1 LSLINIGVILAK
13 APFEEMRERMIKK
26 AKEGIKSSYSNEEFA
41 LVQAINAYLETNK
54 TYNLAYERLSEW
66 YGLYYPEV
74 KVANAKTLA
83 DLAMVLNSRSEISEE
98 RIESIIKDAQKSA
111 SIYAKATST
120 MGREMNIN
128 EMNALMGFARLSN
141 QMYDTLLEL
150 ETYIKAAATE
160 LMPNTTYLTDEKIA
174 AELLSKAGSLE
185 RLATMPASTI
195 QLLGAEKALFKH
207 IKFGSRPP
215 KYGVLFKLAEISNG
229 PRDKRGRIARAY
241 ATKISI
247 GLKADFFTK
256 NFIAEK
262 LKEDLE
268 KNIKKIKE
276 TPNKGPKSSTP
287 NQFRGG
293 SPNRFRGS
301 GDSQK
306 RFGGGSNRFRSQGRG
321 NRRGP

>member
-1 LSLINIGVILAK
+1 MSLINIGVILAK
-13 APFEEMRERMIKK
+13 APFEEMREKMLKK
-26 AKEGIKSSYSNEEFA
+26 AKEDIKSSYTNEEHA
-41 LVQAINAYLETNK
+41 LIQAINAYLETNK

-66 YGLYYPEV
+66 YGIYYPEV
-74 KVANAKTLA
+74 KVSNAKTLA
-83 DLAMVLNSRSEISEE
+83 DLAMVLNSRSEINEE
-98 RIESIIKDAQKSA
+98 KIESIIKDGQKSA
-111 SIYAKATST
+111 SIYAKAIAT

-128 EMNALMGFARLSN
+128 EMTALIGFAKLAN
-141 QMYDTLLEL
+141 QMFDTLLEL
-150 ETYIKAAATE
+150 ETYIKITSTE

-207 IKFGSRPP
+207 LKFGSKPP

-229 PRDKRGRIARAY
+229 PRDKRGRIARTY

-256 NFIAEK
+256 NFIAKK

-268 KNIKKIKE
+268 RNIKKIKE
-276 TPNKGPKSSTP
+276 TPNRGPKPGSGPS
-287 NQFRGG
+287 NQFNRGPPQNRFNRGG
-293 SPNRFRGS
+293 ASRNRFRGRN
-301 GDSQK
+301 DRK
-306 RFGGGSNRFRSQGRG
+306 EPRPER
-321 NRRGP
+321 